1 MITKT
6 DFWKAISLGFKDMK
20 QSQEMTERVM
30 AIIKGEKNFE
40 SKKAGRGSG
49 TSSQNHST

>member
-6 DFWKAISLGFKDMK
+6 SFWKTIRLGFKDMK
-20 QSQEMTERVM
+20 QNQEITEKVM

-40 SKKAGRGSG
+40 SKNAGRSRKKD
-49 TSSQNHST
+49 N

>member
-6 DFWKAISLGFKDMK
+6 DFWKAISLGFKEIK
-20 QSQEMTERVM
+20 QNQKMTEEVM

-40 SKKAGRGSG
+40 SKKAGRGS
-49 TSSQNHST
+49 SQSN

>member
-6 DFWKAISLGFKDMK
+6 DFWKTIRKGFKEMR
-20 QSQEMTERVM
+20 QHQEITDKVM

-40 SKKAGRGSG
+40 PKNSGRGSKK
-49 TSSQNHST
+49 SPK

>member
-20 QSQEMTERVM
+20 QNQEMTEKVM
-30 AIIKGEKNFE
+30 AIIKGEKNFGGEWAE
-40 SKKAGRGSG
+40 SLYCS
-49 TSSQNHST
+49 

>member
-6 DFWKAISLGFKDMK
+6 DFWKAISLGLKDMK
-20 QSQEMTERVM
+20 QNQEMTEKVM

-40 SKKAGRGSG
+40 SKKAGRGS
-49 TSSQNHST
+49 SQSD

>member
-6 DFWKAISLGFKDMK
+6 SFWKTIRLGFKDMK
-20 QSQEMTERVM
+20 QNQEITEKVM

-40 SKKAGRGSG
+40 SKNVGRSRKKGG
-49 TSSQNHST
+49 

>member
-6 DFWKAISLGFKDMK
+6 DFWKTIRKGFDEMR
-20 QSQEMTERVM
+20 QHQEITNKVM

-40 SKKAGRGSG
+40 SKNTGRSG
-49 TSSQNHST
+49 KKSN

>member
-6 DFWKAISLGFKDMK
+6 DFWKTIRLGLKDLK
-20 QSQEMTERVM
+20 HSQEVTEKVM

-40 SKKAGRGSG
+40 PKKVGRGS
-49 TSSQNHST
+49 SQSD